1 MENIIKLIEINS
13 KYYVK
18 IVYKKGRETRLYT
31 LYNSNDIEL
40 ETSFNRDS
48 FLLKARKHV
57 KITNNK
63 ECLIASI

>member
-1 MENIIKLIEINS
+1 MENITKIIEINS

-18 IVYKKGRETRLYT
+18 ITYKNDRETRLYT
-31 LYNSNDIEL
+31 LYNSNNIEL

-48 FLLKARKHV
+48 FLLKARKHTR
-57 KITNNK
+57 ITNNQ

>member
-1 MENIIKLIEINS
+1 MQNITKIIEINS

-18 IVYKKGRETRLYT
+18 ITYKNDRETRLYT
-31 LYNSNDIEL
+31 LYNNNDKEI

-57 KITNNK
+57 KITNNQ
-63 ECLIASI
+63 ECLITSI

>member
-1 MENIIKLIEINS
+1 MENITKLIKINS
-13 KYYVK
+13 KYYEK
-18 IVYKKGRETRLYT
+18 IVYKNDRETRLYT

-57 KITNNK
+57 KITNNQ

>member
-1 MENIIKLIEINS
+1 MENITKIIQINS

-18 IVYKKGRETRLYT
+18 IVYKNDRETILYT

-48 FLLKARKHV
+48 FLLKARQHA
-57 KITNNK
+57 KITNNQ

>member
-1 MENIIKLIEINS
+1 MENITKIININS

-18 IVYKKGRETRLYT
+18 ITYKNDRETRLYT
-31 LYNSNDIEL
+31 LYNNNDIEL

-48 FLLKARKHV
+48 FLLKARKHAR
-57 KITNNK
+57 ITNIQ

>member
-1 MENIIKLIEINS
+1 MENITKTIEINNN
-13 KYYVK
+13 YYVK
-18 IVYKKGRETRLYT
+18 ITYKNDRETRLYT

-40 ETSFNRDS
+40 ETSFNHDS

-57 KITNNK
+57 RITCNQ

>member
-1 MENIIKLIEINS
+1 MIESKTINISN

-18 IVYKKGRETRLYT
+18 ITYKNDRETRLYT
-31 LYNSNDIEL
+31 LYDSNDKEI

-48 FLLKARKHV
+48 FLLKARKHTR
-57 KITNNK
+57 ISNNQ

>member
-1 MENIIKLIEINS
+1 MQNITKIIEINS

-18 IVYKKGRETRLYT
+18 ITYKNDRETRLYT
-31 LYNSNDIEL
+31 LYNSNDVEL

-48 FLLKARKHV
+48 FLLKARKYV
-57 KITNNK
+57 RINNIQ

>member
-1 MENIIKLIEINS
+1 MENITKLIEINN

-18 IVYKKGRETRLYT
+18 ITYKNDRETRLYT

-57 KITNNK
+57 RITCNQ

>member
-1 MENIIKLIEINS
+1 MENIIKIIEINS

-18 IVYKKGRETRLYT
+18 ITYKNDRETRLYT

-48 FLLKARKHV
+48 FLLKARKHAR
-57 KITNNK
+57 ITNNQ

>member
-1 MENIIKLIEINS
+1 MIESKTININN

-18 IVYKKGRETRLYT
+18 IVYKNDRTTRLYT
-31 LYNSNDIEL
+31 LYNNNDIEL

-48 FLLKARKHV
+48 FLLKARKHTR
-57 KITNNK
+57 ITNNQ

>member
-1 MENIIKLIEINS
+1 MISKKIELNS

-18 IVYKKGRETRLYT
+18 ITYHNDKITRLYT
-31 LYNSNDIEL
+31 LYNNNDVEL

-57 KITNNK
+57 RITNNQ
-63 ECLIASI
+63 ELLIASI

>member
-1 MENIIKLIEINS
+1 MKNIIKIIEINS
-13 KYYVK
+13 KYYIK
-18 IVYKKGRETRLYT
+18 IVYKNDRTTRLYT
-31 LYNSNDIEL
+31 LYDNNDREI

-57 KITNNK
+57 RITNNQ

>member
-1 MENIIKLIEINS
+1 MENIIKIIEINS

-18 IVYKKGRETRLYT
+18 IVYKNDRETRLYT
-31 LYNSNDIEL
+31 LYDNNNKEL

-48 FLLKARKHV
+48 FLLKARKHIR
-57 KITNNK
+57 ITNNQ

>member
-1 MENIIKLIEINS
+1 MQNITKIIEINS

-18 IVYKKGRETRLYT
+18 ITYKNDRETRLYT
-31 LYNSNDIEL
+31 LYDNNDIEL

-57 KITNNK
+57 RITNNQ